1 MKHYTYDEHYG
12 RLESYRGSSDK
23 LFLTERLTHSDAMD
37 AHLSLTIAKHQL
49 DDRKSNLK
57 ISKYLVFV

>member
-23 LFLTERLTHSDAMD
+23 LFLTERLTHSDAT
-37 AHLSLTIAKHQL
+37 LSFQP
-49 DDRKSNLK
+49 
-57 ISKYLVFV
+57 FEE